1 VSSVNQSQINRLN
14 KEVAD
19 LRKADAREAK
29 KETDL
34 NAKINR
40 ANEAASRTRN
50 TSVMQSKL

>member
-1 VSSVNQSQINRLN
+1 MSSVNQSQINRLN
-14 KEVAD
+14 KEVAA